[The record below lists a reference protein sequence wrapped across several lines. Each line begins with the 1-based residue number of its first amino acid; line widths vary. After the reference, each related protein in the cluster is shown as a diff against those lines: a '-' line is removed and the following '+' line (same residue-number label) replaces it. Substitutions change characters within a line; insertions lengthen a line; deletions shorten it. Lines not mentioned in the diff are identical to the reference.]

1 MEEEEEGG
9 HRRAEVASRRRP
21 SVSRERPSED
31 ERERERGVEE
41 KLPEGGI
48 RTRSWDSN
56 EKLEKVERSRE
67 TRGKVK
73 IIRRSRFW

>member
-31 ERERERGVEE
+31 EREREEWKRSFLKEGFGREAGEGRE
-41 KLPEGGI
+41 KPRRLG
-48 RTRSWDSN
+48 
-56 EKLEKVERSRE
+56 ER
-67 TRGKVK
+67 
-73 IIRRSRFW
+73 